1 MASLEGFKDN
11 CLHEYIS
18 TFQLLTLTQYL
29 LFGRT
34 GGMKSKRMY
43 RMRHYILSAAIL
55 VAVASSAMAEDGAP
69 YVGVEGGVAFPRSTD
84 YDVSAM
90 RVQTVPTGS
99 GLLGQTVTTTNT
111 LYSNGLATDYKKGL
125 DVDAIAGYDFGFFRL
140 EGELGY
146 KRTRAHSP
154 SVSGILLTD
163 TNTAPIS
170 GVTSDSF
177 SFGNRTTVLSGM
189 VDALADYNLTPTV
202 RVYGG
207 GGAGRARVK
216 SLGDR
221 DDVWAYQLIAGASTA
236 IGNNLELG
244 IKYRYFQTDRLHFDG
259 SASFSDSTTGATS
272 VSQFAESG
280 KFRSNSVLV
289 SLIYSFGAGSR
300 GQ

>member
-1 MASLEGFKDN
+1 
-11 CLHEYIS
+11 
-18 TFQLLTLTQYL
+18 
-29 LFGRT
+29 
-34 GGMKSKRMY
+34 
-43 RMRHYILSAAIL
+43 MRHHIILAAILSAATPP
-55 VAVASSAMAEDGAP
+55 VMAEDGAP
-69 YVGVEGGVAFPRSTD
+69 YVGVEGGVVFPRSTN

-90 RVQTVPTGS
+90 RVQTVPTGG

-111 LYSNGLATDYKKGL
+111 LYSGGLDADYKKGL
-125 DVDAIAGYDFGFFRL
+125 DVDAIAGYDFGLFRL

-146 KRTRAHSP
+146 KRTRVRSLTAS
-154 SVSGILLTD
+154 SFLVTD

-170 GVTSDSF
+170 GVTSGSF
-177 SFGNRTTVLSGM
+177 SFGNRTSVLSGM
-189 VDALADYNLTPTV
+189 IDALADYNLTPTV

-236 IGNNLELG
+236 IADNLELG

-259 SASFSDSTTGATS
+259 SASFSDAKTGATS
-272 VSQFAESG
+272 VSQFADSG

-289 SLIYSFGAGSR
+289 SLIYSFGASGGR
-300 GQ
+300 Q